1 MCGRASDYVCG
12 RCESQGYC
20 TEACQEE
27 HWAGHREVCKKI
39 CRQRRQERKE
49 RKERRRLSSLATPT
63 TPGVAAAVS
72 P

>member
-1 MCGRASDYVCG
+1 MCGRASEYVCG

-39 CRQRRQERKE
+39 
-49 RKERRRLSSLATPT
+49 LSLATPT